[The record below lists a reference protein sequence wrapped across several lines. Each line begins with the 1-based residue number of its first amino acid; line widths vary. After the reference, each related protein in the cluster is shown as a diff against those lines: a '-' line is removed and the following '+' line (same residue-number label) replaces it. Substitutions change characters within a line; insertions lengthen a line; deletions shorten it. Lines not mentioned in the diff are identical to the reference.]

1 MTDTITKKQ
10 YLEHLLELSNSM
22 LAALRADDI
31 DMASQ
36 LYEERERFLAT
47 NKPDETVAPDELL
60 NHVLERDQEV
70 IAAAQAKRVQML
82 DSAVKLNTVR
92 GYSSGL
98 PSKTE
103 GGDWGSG

>member
-1 MTDTITKKQ
+1 MTDMITKKL
-10 YLEHLLELSNSM
+10 YLERLLDLSNSM
-22 LAALRADDI
+22 LAALQADDI

-36 LYEERERFLAT
+36 LYEERERFLAS
-47 NKPDETVAPDELL
+47 NEPGDDQAPEELL
-60 NHVLERDQEV
+60 SQVLQRDQEV

-98 PSKTE
+98 PRTAK